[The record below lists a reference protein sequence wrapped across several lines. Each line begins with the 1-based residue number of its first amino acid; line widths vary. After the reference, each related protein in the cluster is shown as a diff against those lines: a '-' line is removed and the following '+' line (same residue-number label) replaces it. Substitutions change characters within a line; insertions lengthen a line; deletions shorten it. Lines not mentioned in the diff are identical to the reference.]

1 MKDEPPVPDWRQFCR
16 GADGIS
22 VDGDSVTVTVHVE
35 RQHRIGIRE
44 TADTYELTGLVAR
57 LAALSAVPDV
67 PLRAWRRNRGMQLV
81 GFRVDHKG
89 RLVGEAWAP
98 KAGLRREEFLTY
110 VRRVAAECDVFEYH
124 LTGKD
129 RE

>member
-1 MKDEPPVPDWRQFCR
+1 M
-16 GADGIS
+16 S
-22 VDGDSVTVTVHVE
+22 VDGDGVNVITHGE
-35 RQHRIGIRE
+35 RHHRIEIRD

-57 LAALSAVPDV
+57 LAALSAIPDV
-67 PLRAWRRNRGMQLV
+67 PLRAWRRNRGMCLV

-89 RLVGEAWAP
+89 RLVGEAWVP
-98 KAGLRREEFLTY
+98 KAGLGREEFLIY
-110 VRRVAAECDVFEYH
+110 VGRVAAECDLFEFH